1 MSIANESLEF
11 GKRVGVCTYF
21 HRDAVDLL
29 SEGLRA
35 KVWDAEMLSGYSAW
49 NVVKFRD
56 APSSKLSLLAYE
68 DFSEAFPALLESF
81 SIDLNRRLVV
91 RRGYRERAN
100 PPILHRKELLL
111 PPGDPSHDRFTALTA
126 NLEQRGL
133 FKDARTIGTREAWR
147 ARLCAAGV
155 DVVDHEVVADDLSPP
170 SIAVQRHRAA
180 LRRDGLS
187 TPIQA
192 LLRHGV
198 ISPGVAVFDYGCGRG
213 SDVEGLRAMGIVAA
227 GWDPYF
233 FPEEARRV
241 AEVVNLGFVLNVIE
255 DALERK
261 AALKEAFGLAK
272 TCLVVAVI
280 VANNRMMAGRPYND
294 GVLTRLGTFQKFYEA
309 AELKGLL
316 EDVLGREAFQVGP
329 GLFFVFKDQ
338 EAEQG
343 FLLNRQDSRRPS
355 VEVLTARREQ
365 RRRDKVEALAQELD
379 DLEDLMLRCGRSL
392 LPGDIPEALL
402 ARLKEGGVSSLQA
415 QKWATER
422 IPADQLK
429 RAARRRR
436 DDLRVYFALNIFN
449 RRQAYRALP
458 SGLQRDVR
466 GFFGDY
472 AAAQN
477 EARRL
482 LFSLGAPG
490 TLEGAAHEAWRNG
503 LGQFEDGDYWVCTSL
518 RSRLPAV
525 LRCFTG
531 CAERYFGD
539 LDGMHML
546 KFHTETGKL
555 TALRYADFDTSPLPR
570 LADRVKIDLKGQR
583 ISEFDHFDQDQRLI
597 LKSRFMAPD
606 QPGYAR
612 QLQFDQDARQV
623 GLGAL
628 GVRARADEVAALL
641 VEAGRS
647 VRGWAWA

>member
-1 MSIANESLEF
+1 MSANESLEF

-21 HRDAVDLL
+21 HRDAVELL
-29 SEGLRA
+29 CEALRA
-35 KVWDAEMLSGYSAW
+35 KVWDAEVLSGYSAW

-56 APSSKLSLLAYE
+56 ALSSKLSLLAYE
-68 DFSEAFPALLESF
+68 DFSEAFPVLLESF
-81 SIDLNRRLVV
+81 SIDLDRRSVV

-111 PPGDPSHDRFTALTA
+111 PPGDPNHDRFAALTS

-133 FKDARTIGTREAWR
+133 FRDVRTIGTRQAWR
-147 ARLCAAGV
+147 ARLSAAGV
-155 DVVDHEVVADDLSPP
+155 DVVDHEVVVDDLPAP
-170 SIAVQRHRAA
+170 SVVVQRHRAA

-187 TPIQA
+187 TPVQA
-192 LLRHGV
+192 LLRYGL
-198 ISPGVAVFDYGCGRG
+198 ISSEAAVFDYGCGRG
-213 SDVEGLRAMGIVAA
+213 SDVEGLRAMGIVAD

-233 FPEEARRV
+233 SPNEARRP

-255 DALERK
+255 DAQERK
-261 AALKEAFGLAK
+261 AALNEAFGLAK
-272 TCLVVAVI
+272 ICLAVAVI
-280 VANNRMMAGRPYND
+280 VPNSRVAAGRPYND
-294 GVLTRLGTFQKFYEA
+294 GVLTRLGTFQKFYETV
-309 AELKGLL
+309 ELKSLL
-316 EDVLGREAFQVGP
+316 EGVLGREAFQVGP

-343 FLLNRQDSRRPS
+343 FLLSRQDSRRPS
-355 VEVLTARREQ
+355 AEILTERREQ
-365 RRRDKVEALAQELD
+365 CRRDKTEALAQELD
-379 DLEDLMLRCGRSL
+379 DLEQLILRCGRSL
-392 LPGDIPEALL
+392 LPGDMPEALL
-402 ARLKEGGVSSLQA
+402 ARLREGGVSPAQA
-415 QKWATER
+415 QKWAKER
-422 IPADQLK
+422 IPAEHFE
-429 RAARRRR
+429 RAMRSRR

-449 RRQAYRALP
+449 RRQAYRSLP

-472 AAAQN
+472 ASAQE

-490 TLEGAAHEAWRNG
+490 ALADAAHEAWRNG
-503 LGQFEDGDYWVCTSL
+503 VGQFEDGDYWVCTSL
-518 RSRLPAV
+518 RSRLPAA
-525 LRCFTG
+525 LRCFAG

-570 LADRVKIDLKGQR
+570 LADRVKIDLKGQK
-583 ISEFDHFDQDQRLI
+583 ISEFDHLDQDQRLI
-597 LKSRFMAPD
+597 LKSRFMTPD

-612 QLQFDQDARQV
+612 QLQFDQGARQV
-623 GLGAL
+623 GLGGL
-628 GVRARADEVAALL
+628 GVRARADEIAALL

-647 VRGWAWA
+647 VKGWAWL